1 MEPESIVT
9 HRKSGNKVQYKVH
22 WRGLGNE
29 EETWV
34 NAEDFLHKG
43 ILKVYWTYHLDPN
56 NQPKGSGRRKYV
68 PEYIQQFYR
77 DYIQNPLIEF
87 PDFQPEVEKPRSEKP
102 KRGQEHQ
109 QQQQP
114 VMQMMPPAMDPN
126 LYSYQEEQ
134 PQMMGGLC
142 QDKSYFDGAQILGAE
157 QDPQYNQLRY
167 KVRLANGNIIS
178 LTRIEAFMY
187 IPQQMNSFI
196 DQGIQMR

>member
-22 WRGLGNE
+22 WRGLGSE

-43 ILKVYWTYHLDPN
+43 ILKVYWVYHLDPN

-87 PDFQPEVEKPRSEKP
+87 PDFQPEVEKPRSERP
-102 KRGQEHQ
+102 KRTQE
-109 QQQQP
+109 QQP
-114 VMQMMPPAMDPN
+114 VMQMMPQAMDPN
-126 LYSYQEEQ
+126 PYSYQEEQ
-134 PQMMGGLC
+134 PQMMGSLY
-142 QDKSYFDGAQILGAE
+142 QDKSYFEGAVILGAE
-157 QDPQYNQLRY
+157 QDAQYNQVRY
-167 KVRLANGNIIS
+167 KVRLANGSIIS

-187 IPQQMNSFI
+187 IPQQMNNFV
-196 DQGIQMR
+196 QQEIQIR

>member
-22 WRGLGNE
+22 WRGLTSE

-87 PDFQPEVEKPRSEKP
+87 PDFQPEVEKPRSERP
-102 KRGQEHQ
+102 KRGQE
-109 QQQQP
+109 QQQP
-114 VMQMMPPAMDPN
+114 VMQMMQQQMDPN
-126 LYSYQEEQ
+126 LYQYHEE
-134 PQMMGGLC
+134 PLQMMGGLH
-142 QDKSYFDGAQILGAE
+142 QDKSCYDGAVILGAE
-157 QDPQYNQLRY
+157 QDAQYNQLRY
-167 KVRLANGNIIS
+167 KVRLSNGSVVS

-187 IPQQMNSFI
+187 IPQQMNSYI
-196 DQGIQMR
+196 EQGIQMR

>member
-34 NAEDFLHKG
+34 NAEDFLNKG

-87 PDFQPEVEKPRSEKP
+87 PDFQPEVEKSRTERPKP
-102 KRGQEHQ
+102 MPEVPPQ
-109 QQQQP
+109 QHH
-114 VMQMMPPAMDPN
+114 MMMMPDQ
-126 LYSYQEEQ
+126 Y
-134 PQMMGGLC
+134 
-142 QDKSYFDGAQILGAE
+142 
-157 QDPQYNQLRY
+157 YNQYPEDTNLMNDNNISFENAKIIGYEPDPSGSPKVFKLRLGNGSI
-167 KVRLANGNIIS
+167 VSISRLD
-178 LTRIEAFMY
+178 AFMKM
-187 IPQQMNSFI
+187 PQTINSYLEEI
-196 DQGIQMR
+196 SGNR